1 MRDQR
6 HSQCTINLQGGTQ
19 TLYTYQMAT
28 ENDFDFRHELS
39 ADGQPLCARMICAT
53 LDLIANKWAV
63 PIILT
68 LARAHKTGPLRFS
81 ELSRAIPLITQ
92 KELTK
97 QLRALET
104 AGLVGRRIHA
114 AVPPKVEYWLTDL
127 GHSLRPVL
135 DELGRWAAMNG
146 PHLNRQTEAAE

>member
-1 MRDQR
+1 
-6 HSQCTINLQGGTQ
+6 
-19 TLYTYQMAT
+19 MASD
-28 ENDFDFRHELS
+28 NDDLDFRHTLT
-39 ADGQPLCARMICAT
+39 ADGQPLCARMISAT

-68 LARAHKTGPLRFS
+68 LARVRAASAEGTLRFS

-104 AGLVGRRIHA
+104 AGLVGRRVHA

-127 GHSLRPVL
+127 GLSLRPVL
-135 DELGRWAAMNG
+135 DELGKWAAKNG
-146 PHLNRQTEAAE
+146 PRLARPNSKQADSARQEAAE